1 MTGYQ
6 IEYQK
11 QTSFFFREVP
21 GDNYTEK
28 CRALVSREIFAK
40 MLNAHN
46 YIVYSARLTE
56 MAPDLGIEV
65 ITDI

>member
-1 MTGYQ
+1 
-6 IEYQK
+6 
-11 QTSFFFREVP
+11 
-21 GDNYTEK
+21 
-28 CRALVSREIFAK
+28 

-46 YIVYSARLTE
+46 YVVYTARLTE

>member
-11 QTSFFFREVP
+11 QTSFFFRKVP

-28 CRALVSREIFAK
+28 RRALVSREIFAK

-46 YIVYSARLTE
+46 YIVYTARLTE

>member
-28 CRALVSREIFAK
+28 RRALVSREIFAK

-46 YIVYSARLTE
+46 YIVYTARLTE
-56 MAPDLGIEV
+56 MAQDLGIEV

>member
-28 CRALVSREIFAK
+28 RRALVSREIFAK

-46 YIVYSARLTE
+46 YIVYTARLTE

-65 ITDI
+65 ITHI

>member
-28 CRALVSREIFAK
+28 RRALVSREIFAK

-46 YIVYSARLTE
+46 YVVYTARLTE

>member
-21 GDNYTEK
+21 GDNYTLKLPTPTWCAE
-28 CRALVSREIFAK
+28 
-40 MLNAHN
+40 
-46 YIVYSARLTE
+46 
-56 MAPDLGIEV
+56 P
-65 ITDI
+65 

>member
-28 CRALVSREIFAK
+28 RRALVSREIFAK

-46 YIVYSARLTE
+46 YIVYTARLTE

>member
-28 CRALVSREIFAK
+28 RRALVSREIFAK

-46 YIVYSARLTE
+46 YIVYTARLTE
-56 MAPDLGIEV
+56 MTPDLGIEV